1 MGGLIYNEL
10 LVITGRWRSY
20 IGFIGISIL
29 MPLILWGFNLGG
41 GSINSEYTSQLGG
54 SFIMVGSVFNS
65 LLATYI
71 IMNAFWIHIPFLV
84 TLAAGDSVAAD
95 GANGVFRITLI
106 RSTSRLKILVSKL
119 LASYIYTASLLIFC
133 AFWSL
138 GIGSIVLGTGDL
150 IVIDNGI
157 LILEQGEAWL
167 RMILGF
173 SLAILVMC
181 MVATLCFM
189 FSAMVDNS
197 VGPIVGTMFLIIIGY
212 LVIAI
217 PLDFFDKI
225 EPYIFVHYF
234 DVWLD
239 AFKDPI
245 PWESIGKKTSILVIH
260 SAAFF
265 VIAARVFIQ
274 KDIKS

>member
-1 MGGLIYNEL
+1 MLNLIYNEL

-29 MPLILWGFNLGG
+29 MPLVLWGFVQGSDEIHNDYIGQFGDSFLIV
-41 GSINSEYTSQLGG
+41 GSI
-54 SFIMVGSVFNS
+54 FNCF
-65 LLATYI
+65 LATHI

-95 GANGVFRITLI
+95 GASGVFRITLV
-106 RSTSRLKILVSKL
+106 RSVSRLKILTSKL
-119 LASYIYTASLLIFC
+119 LASYIYTALLILFC

-138 GIGSIVLGTGDL
+138 GIGSLVLGTGDL
-150 IVIDNGI
+150 LVFDNGI
-157 LILEQGEAWL
+157 LILEQREAWI
-167 RMILGF
+167 RMAFSF

-189 FSAMVDNS
+189 FSAMVNNS
-197 VGPIVGTMFLIIIGY
+197 VGPIIGTMFLIIIGY

-217 PLDFFDKI
+217 PLDYFNSI
-225 EPYIFVHYF
+225 EPYVFVKYF

-245 PWESIGKKTSILVIH
+245 PWKDIVKKTGILLFHSVLFFSIAIT
-260 SAAFF
+260 
-265 VIAARVFIQ
+265 VFLK
-274 KDIKS
+274 KDIKT